1 MIIGEVLVVVD
12 GNIILY
18 TTHCPKCKIL
28 SDMLKQKGIS
38 FTENDDVQEMINL
51 GFTSAPILNV
61 NGDLMTFNAAMAW
74 IRER

>member
-1 MIIGEVLVVVD
+1 MD

-28 SDMLKQKGIS
+28 SDTLKQKRIS